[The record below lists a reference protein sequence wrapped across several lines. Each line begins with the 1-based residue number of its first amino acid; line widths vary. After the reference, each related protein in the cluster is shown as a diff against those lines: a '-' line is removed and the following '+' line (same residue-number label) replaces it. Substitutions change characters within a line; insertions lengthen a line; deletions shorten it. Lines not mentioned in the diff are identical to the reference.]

1 MRGKHKRSDTHLS
14 LDERLVFEE
23 GSPGRHGFDMPAL
36 DVPSEEVGSLIGE
49 ELLRDGVSGMPEL
62 SELDV
67 IRHFTRISTWNY
79 HIDLGMYPLGSCT
92 MKYNPKINEK
102 MARLDGFALS
112 HPYMPVEL
120 VQGSL
125 AVQSM
130 LQECLSEISGMDA
143 VTLQPA
149 AGAHGE
155 LTGLLMIRAYHQARG
170 NPRKKILIP
179 DSAHGTNPASVTI
192 SGYEVRN
199 VPSNASGTVDIDHL
213 RTMIDEDVAGI
224 MITNPNTLGIFES
237 QIAEIVDLLHSHG
250 ALVYMDGANLNAMM
264 GITRP
269 GDFGIDV
276 LHINLHKT
284 FTTPHGGGGP
294 GSGPVAVK
302 AALEPFLPYPT
313 LGRTDDGAFCVDHE
327 RPQSIGK
334 VKAFYGQFGMHVRA
348 LCYIL
353 ANGPDGLRE
362 TSEIAVLNANYI
374 RRKLED
380 VYDLPY
386 DGPTLHEV
394 VFFRPHPDPPWRPR
408 RRHRQT
414 PDGLRIP
421 PPNGLFSP
429 HRPRCHHD
437 RAHRNRKPAGTGRVH
452 RSHASNRPGI
462 RRRPRPG
469 PDSPPHHPHR
479 PHRRSRRRSKTHP
492 PVVTGRD
499 QRRGLNEP
507 PTHLDRFFDAETQRR
522 RVFGF
527 RFRAL

>member
-1 MRGKHKRSDTHLS
+1 MRGKHKRSDTHFS
-14 LDERLVFEE
+14 LNERLVFEE
-23 GSPGRHGFDMPAL
+23 GSPGRQGFDMPAL
-36 DVPSEEVGSLIGE
+36 DVPSEDVGSLIGE
-49 ELLRDGVSGMPEL
+49 ELLRDGVPGMPEL

-79 HIDLGMYPLGSCT
+79 HIDLGLYPLGSCT

-192 SGYEVRN
+192 SGYEVGN

-237 QIAEIVDLLHSHG
+237 QIAEIADLLHSHG

-313 LGRTDDGAFCVDHE
+313 LGRTDDGAFYVDHE

-394 VFFRPHPDPPWRPR
+394 VFSDLTQTRHGVHVGDIGKRLMDYGFHPPTVSFPLIVPGAIMIEPTETESRQELDAFIDAMRRIARESEEDPDLVRTAPH
-408 RRHRQT
+408 T
-414 PDGLRIP
+414 TRI
-421 PPNGLFSP
+421 G
-429 HRPRCHHD
+429 RID
-437 RAHRNRKPAGTGRVH
+437 EAAAARKPILRWL
-452 RSHASNRPGI
+452 P
-462 RRRPRPG
+462 
-469 PDSPPHHPHR
+469 
-479 PHRRSRRRSKTHP
+479 
-492 PVVTGRD
+492 
-499 QRRGLNEP
+499 
-507 PTHLDRFFDAETQRR
+507 AETNDE
-522 RVFGF
+522 
-527 RFRAL
+527 A